1 MGEEERGRIVCVAR
15 SPGVASG
22 IALENFGARLVSGSS
37 THSELPLSST
47 PSLRVPSPSFLPFHF
62 PDLYLYTCLCLREP
76 SQTVSMTRADIR
88 ALFAIVSSSKT
99 IRISTLTLDKRLSA
113 QFLPRLYFQLSPRGG
128 TPFFLFFP
136 AFLKSRIVS
145 GFSFRFQ
152 RLPPFSLSL
161 FPLLFQSVHEIYIYI
176 YTRLEPSHRRFM
188 NSVVKAPLSEHG
200 GAVAPFVGYVQFV
213 SFSQFANTPFTLLLA
228 RTHSYLHVHAI
239 V

>member
-47 PSLRVPSPSFLPFHF
+47 PSPRVPSPSFLPFHF

-113 QFLPRLYFQLSPRGG
+113 QFLPRLYFQLSPRGRD
-128 TPFFLFFP
+128 
-136 AFLKSRIVS
+136 AFLPFLPRIS
-145 GFSFRFQ
+145 KIPDCIRIFFSFSTSS
-152 RLPPFSLSL
+152 PFLSLSL
-161 FPLLFQSVHEIYIYI
+161 SFVIPIGARYIYIYI
-176 YTRLEPSHRRFM
+176 YTI
-188 NSVVKAPLSEHG
+188 
-200 GAVAPFVGYVQFV
+200 GAKSSTIHEFR
-213 SFSQFANTPFTLLLA
+213 S
-228 RTHSYLHVHAI
+228 
-239 V
+239 

>member
-1 MGEEERGRIVCVAR
+1 MGEEERGRIVRVAR

-47 PSLRVPSPSFLPFHF
+47 PSPRVPSPSFLPFHF
-62 PDLYLYTCLCLREP
+62 PDLYLYTRLCLREP

-88 ALFAIVSSSKT
+88 ALFATVSSSKT

-113 QFLPRLYFQLSPRGG
+113 QFLPRLYFQLSPRGRD
-128 TPFFLFFP
+128 
-136 AFLKSRIVS
+136 AFLPFLPRIS
-145 GFSFRFQ
+145 KIPDCIRIFFSFS
-152 RLPPFSLSL
+152 PFSLSL
-161 FPLLFQSVHEIYIYI
+161 SFLCYSNRCTIYIYI
-176 YTRLEPSHRRFM
+176 RLEPSHRRFM

-213 SFSQFANTPFTLLLA
+213 SFSQFANTRFTLLLA

>member
-47 PSLRVPSPSFLPFHF
+47 PSPRVPSPSFLPFHF

-113 QFLPRLYFQLSPRGG
+113 QFLPRLYFQLSPRGRD
-128 TPFFLFFP
+128 
-136 AFLKSRIVS
+136 AFLPFLPRIS
-145 GFSFRFQ
+145 KIPDCIRIFFSFSTSS
-152 RLPPFSLSL
+152 PFLSLSL
-161 FPLLFQSVHEIYIYI
+161 SFVIPIGARYIYI

-200 GAVAPFVGYVQFV
+200 GTVAPFVGYVQFV

>member
-1 MGEEERGRIVCVAR
+1 MWKGERFEKNFPLRGILRRIFRETWRVEFVGEEERGRIVCVAR

-47 PSLRVPSPSFLPFHF
+47 PSPRVPSPSFLPFHF

-113 QFLPRLYFQLSPRGG
+113 QFLPRLYFQLSPRGRD
-128 TPFFLFFP
+128 
-136 AFLKSRIVS
+136 AFLPFLPRIS
-145 GFSFRFQ
+145 KIPDCIRIFFSFSTSS
-152 RLPPFSLSL
+152 PFLSLSL
-161 FPLLFQSVHEIYIYI
+161 FPLLFQSVHDIYIYI
-176 YTRLEPSHRRFM
+176 HDW
-188 NSVVKAPLSEHG
+188 
-200 GAVAPFVGYVQFV
+200 
-213 SFSQFANTPFTLLLA
+213 SQVIDD
-228 RTHSYLHVHAI
+228 S
-239 V
+239 

>member
-47 PSLRVPSPSFLPFHF
+47 PSPRVPSPSFLPFHF

-113 QFLPRLYFQLSPRGG
+113 QFLPRLYFQLSPRGRD
-128 TPFFLFFP
+128 
-136 AFLKSRIVS
+136 AFLPFLPRIS
-145 GFSFRFQ
+145 KIPDCIRIFFSFSTSF
-152 RLPPFSLSL
+152 PFLSLSL
-161 FPLLFQSVHEIYIYI
+161 SFVIPIGARYIYI
-176 YTRLEPSHRRFM
+176 YTI
-188 NSVVKAPLSEHG
+188 
-200 GAVAPFVGYVQFV
+200 GAKSSTIHEFR
-213 SFSQFANTPFTLLLA
+213 S
-228 RTHSYLHVHAI
+228 
-239 V
+239 

>member
-1 MGEEERGRIVCVAR
+1 
-15 SPGVASG
+15 
-22 IALENFGARLVSGSS
+22 
-37 THSELPLSST
+37 
-47 PSLRVPSPSFLPFHF
+47 
-62 PDLYLYTCLCLREP
+62 
-76 SQTVSMTRADIR
+76 MTRADIR

-113 QFLPRLYFQLSPRGG
+113 QFLPRLYFQLSPRGRD
-128 TPFFLFFP
+128 
-136 AFLKSRIVS
+136 AFLPRIS
-145 GFSFRFQ
+145 KIPDCIRIFFSFSTSS
-152 RLPPFSLSL
+152 PFLSLSL
-161 FPLLFQSVHEIYIYI
+161 SFVIPIGPRYI